1 MRRAKIVCTLG
12 PASND
17 LDTIIRLVEAGMDV
31 ARLNFSHGSHDDHR
45 QVYARVRE
53 AADTVGRP
61 VAILQDLQGPKIR
74 VGTFPNGPVL
84 LEGGKRFTLS
94 TKPVDGDEKQVFV
107 NYEPLASDVR
117 EGELIMI
124 NDGLI
129 QLRVVK
135 TTKDAVHTVVEVGG
149 MISDRK
155 GLNLPDTRISLPS
168 LTPKDKGDLP
178 LGIELGVDFI
188 ALSFVRSGLDLHQ
201 LRAMLPDGPDRPHL
215 ISKIEKP
222 QAVAN
227 LVEIVSASD
236 GVMIARGDLGV
247 EMAPRRSRASEAHHP
262 AVQRAAE
269 VLDHGDAD
277 VGVDD
282 REPSP
287 DTRGGVRR
295 RERGVRRHGRG
306 DALRRDGG
314 RKVPDRGGDLHG
326 PHHPRGGAEP
336 YRDVMATTLERSTH
350 VRSSSTAVA
359 HAAVAAAE
367 EVQAKVIACFTL
379 SGSTPRLIKALAPKQ
394 RILAFTPVEGMWRKM
409 AAYRAVT
416 PVQVEMKYDPESLFK
431 TVEDELRRTGTARS
445 GDHAVIVMGTPPAR
459 GPARTSSR
467 CTRSHSDPARY
478 IVTLRVMRPDWV
490 LRSFSA

>member
-17 LDTIIRLVEAGMDV
+17 LETIIRLVEAGMDV

-84 LEGGKRFTLS
+84 LEGGKRFILS

-247 EMAPRRSRASEAHHP
+247 EMAPE
-262 AVQRAAE
+262 
-269 VLDHGDAD
+269 
-277 VGVDD
+277 
-282 REPSP
+282 
-287 DTRGGVRR
+287 
-295 RERGVRRHGRG
+295 
-306 DALRRDGG
+306 
-314 RKVPDRGGDLHG
+314 KVPSIQKRIIQLSSELGKFSITATQMLESMTANPRPTRAEASDVANAVFDGTDAVMLSGETAAGKYPIEAVTFMDRIIHE
-326 PHHPRGGAEP
+326 AERSP

-445 GDHAVIVMGTPPAR
+445 GDHAVIVMGTPPGTGAR
-459 GPARTSSR
+459 ANLIKV
-467 CTRSHSDPARY
+467 HQIA
-478 IVTLRVMRPDWV
+478 
-490 LRSFSA
+490 

>member
-17 LDTIIRLVEAGMDV
+17 LETIIRLVEAGMDV

-53 AADTVGRP
+53 RRHGRAP

-247 EMAPRRSRASEAHHP
+247 EMAPE
-262 AVQRAAE
+262 
-269 VLDHGDAD
+269 
-277 VGVDD
+277 
-282 REPSP
+282 
-287 DTRGGVRR
+287 
-295 RERGVRRHGRG
+295 
-306 DALRRDGG
+306 
-314 RKVPDRGGDLHG
+314 KVPSIQKRIIQLSSELGKFSITATQMLESMTANPRPTRAEASDVANAVFDGTDAVMLSGETAAGKYPIEAVTFMDRIIHE
-326 PHHPRGGAEP
+326 AERSP

-445 GDHAVIVMGTPPAR
+445 GDHAVIVMGTPPGTGAR
-459 GPARTSSR
+459 ANLIKV
-467 CTRSHSDPARY
+467 HQIA
-478 IVTLRVMRPDWV
+478 
-490 LRSFSA
+490 

>member
-247 EMAPRRSRASEAHHP
+247 EMAPE
-262 AVQRAAE
+262 
-269 VLDHGDAD
+269 
-277 VGVDD
+277 
-282 REPSP
+282 
-287 DTRGGVRR
+287 
-295 RERGVRRHGRG
+295 
-306 DALRRDGG
+306 
-314 RKVPDRGGDLHG
+314 KVPSIQKRIIQLSSELGKFSITATQMLESMTANPRPTRAEASDVANAVFDGTDAVMLSGETAAGKYPIEAVTFMDRIIHE
-326 PHHPRGGAEP
+326 AERSP

-445 GDHAVIVMGTPPAR
+445 GDHAVIVMGTPPGTGAR
-459 GPARTSSR
+459 ANLIKV
-467 CTRSHSDPARY
+467 HQIA
-478 IVTLRVMRPDWV
+478 
-490 LRSFSA
+490 